1 MSNIKVNQALNGHI
15 TEFTITHEITDTLP
29 EIGVER
35 FFRHY
40 VRRILYAA
48 RREHGC
54 FKFYVVCDGVF
65 QVRVFGN

>member
-1 MSNIKVNQALNGHI
+1 MSNIKVEQALGGDI

-29 EIGVER
+29 EIGVHL
-35 FFRHY
+35 FFQHY

-54 FKFYVVCDGVF
+54 FKFYVVCDGFF
-65 QVRVFGN
+65 QVRVSN